1 MDTVQKDGFD
11 FVFDPSACE
20 ACAGFCCCGNSGNVW
35 VSPQEVELICL
46 FLKMNF
52 VDFAAK
58 YLRRVGNRFSFQ
70 ERMVAEAFECIFF
83 DGIEKKCSIYAL
95 RPSGCQTYPFWDYFK
110 IHPEQVARECPGIRG
125 RKLSEIVPNH
135 G

>member
-1 MDTVQKDGFD
+1 
-11 FVFDPSACE
+11 
-20 ACAGFCCCGNSGNVW
+20 VW

-83 DGIEKKCSIYAL
+83 DGIEKNALSMRYVPLDVRHIRSGTISKSI
-95 RPSGCQTYPFWDYFK
+95 PSRS
-110 IHPEQVARECPGIRG
+110 PESVPGSG
-125 RKLSEIVPNH
+125 GEN
-135 G
+135 